1 MSRKTNVVKLLVM
14 SIVATYGTIEY
25 YFTGDILYLILSAV
39 FLTVLILVH
48 KEVDNREAPR

>member
-14 SIVATYGTIEY
+14 SIVAVYGAIEY

-39 FLTVLILVH
+39 FLTVLTLVH

>member
-48 KEVDNREAPR
+48 KEVDNREGPR